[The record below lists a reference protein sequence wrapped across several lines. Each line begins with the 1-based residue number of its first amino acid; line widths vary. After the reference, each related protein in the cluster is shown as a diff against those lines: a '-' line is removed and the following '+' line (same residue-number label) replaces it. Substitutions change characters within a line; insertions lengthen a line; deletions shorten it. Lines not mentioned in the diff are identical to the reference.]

1 MRQTTHDPKLKT
13 REIAVLTNLSAG
25 GARGLRQFAETRTHP
40 WFFQMFPLHGFSIRE
55 LMEASRLD
63 GALVY
68 SGDEQ
73 RDTFFAELP
82 IPVVD
87 LSSVRSES
95 RLPRVIVDSR
105 RMGSEAARHLL
116 SKGYQHFA
124 FIGFENM
131 VFSTQRAAGFAD
143 ELTSKTVSLQK
154 CEVFQDG
161 SPEELPQPKRDQ
173 RLSDF
178 LKALPKPCGVYVAT
192 DTLALRVSIL
202 IRELGLH
209 IPGDLA
215 LLGSDNREAVCMLAS
230 PPLSSVSF
238 PDVELGRLAAERLA
252 GLMDGEGETQ
262 GDWLVKPGPV
272 VERAS
277 TDSMQIQ
284 DPEVQRALNWIQTHS
299 RLGKGVETMA
309 QDLQLSR
316 RDIERRFRR
325 HLNASPLELIQRER
339 VKLVKKN
346 LLQFELS
353 LEEVA
358 ERSGFGDAK
367 WMTTVFR
374 RYAGKT
380 PAAFRR
386 QEILRH
392 SG

>member
-1 MRQTTHDPKLKT
+1 
-13 REIAVLTNLSAG
+13 
-25 GARGLRQFAETRTHP
+25 
-40 WFFQMFPLHGFSIRE
+40 
-55 LMEASRLD
+55 MESSHLD

-68 SGDEQ
+68 SGDEH

-105 RMGSEAARHLL
+105 SMGREAARHLL

-131 VFSTQRAAGFAD
+131 VFSTERALGFEE
-143 ELTSKTVSLQK
+143 ELASKSVSLRR
-154 CEVFQDG
+154 CDVIQDG
-161 SPEELPQPKRDQ
+161 SPEELPRPKRDQ
-173 RLSDF
+173 LLTDF
-178 LKALPKPCGVYVAT
+178 IRELPKPCGLYVAT
-192 DTLALRVSIL
+192 DTLALRISIL

-209 IPGDLA
+209 IPADLA
-215 LLGSDNREAVCMLAS
+215 LLGSDNREATCMLAS

-252 GLMDGEGETQ
+252 GLMDGEGEAQ
-262 GDWLVKPGPV
+262 GDWLVKSGPV

-277 TDSMQIQ
+277 TDSMQVQ
-284 DPEVQRALNWIQTHS
+284 DPEVQRALNWIKAHS
-299 RLGKGVETMA
+299 RLGGGVEKMA
-309 QDLQLSR
+309 VDLQLSR

-339 VKLVKKN
+339 VKLVRQN

-386 QEILRH
+386 QEILKH